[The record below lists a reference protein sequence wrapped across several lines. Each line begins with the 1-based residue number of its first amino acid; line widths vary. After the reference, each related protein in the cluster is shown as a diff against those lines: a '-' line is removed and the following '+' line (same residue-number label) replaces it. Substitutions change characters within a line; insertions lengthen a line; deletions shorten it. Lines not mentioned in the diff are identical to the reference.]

1 MENNLRPDPDSVNFD
16 LDRALS
22 AVVALKTHIPED
34 ALTASVLGTER
45 EGHGVVIN
53 DQGLILTI
61 GYLVTEAASVWV
73 IDAQGRGVPGHV
85 AAYDQESGFG
95 LVQALQRLDLPAL
108 ELGSVGA
115 LEVRDPVVVAGH
127 GGIEHALN
135 AVVIGKREFAG
146 YWEYVLDEAL
156 FTAPAHPNWGG
167 AAVIAADGRLA
178 GIGSLLVQHV
188 THTGETASA
197 NMVVPVDELKP
208 ILNDLLAYGR
218 RNSPGRPWLGWLLQE
233 DAEHLAVAGVYDDC
247 PADQAG
253 IVPGDLVLEVD
264 GEAPL
269 DLADAFR
276 RIWRL
281 GAAGVEVPI
290 TIERDG
296 DVHTAV
302 VQSIDRSARL
312 KTAALH

>member
-1 MENNLRPDPDSVNFD
+1 MEPKVRPDTDNAEYD

-22 AVVALKTHIPED
+22 AMVALKTHIPDD
-34 ALTASVLGTER
+34 ALTAGVLGTER
-45 EGHGVVIN
+45 EGHGVVIG

-61 GYLVTEAASVWV
+61 GYLVTEAASVWL
-73 IDAQGRGVPGHV
+73 IDREGRGIPGHV

-95 LVQALQRLDLPAL
+95 LVQALQRIELPAL

-115 LEVRDPVVVAGH
+115 LNVRDPVVVTGH
-127 GGIEHALN
+127 GDADQVVN
-135 AVVIGKREFAG
+135 ATVIGKREFAG

-167 AAVIAADGRLA
+167 AAVLGADGRLA

-188 THTGETASA
+188 NSSGETGSA

-218 RNSPGRPWLGWLLQE
+218 RNRPPRPWLGWLLQE
-233 DAEHLAVAGVYDDC
+233 GAEHLTVAGVYDDC

-253 IVPGDLVLEVD
+253 IVPGDLVLEVA
-264 GEAPL
+264 GEAPQ

-281 GAAGVEVPI
+281 GDAGVEVPL
-290 TIERDG
+290 TIEREG
-296 DVHTAV
+296 DVLSAT
-302 VQSIDRSARL
+302 VQTIDRNSRL
-312 KTAALH
+312 KAAALH